1 MSTSVPS
8 ATRAGRKEWAGL
20 AMLALPSILLSL
32 DVTLLHL
39 AVPHLGAALA
49 PSSTQMLWIIDIYAF
64 MIAGFL
70 VTAGSLGDR
79 IGRRKLLL
87 IGATAF
93 GVASVLA
100 AYANS
105 AELLIAARALLGIA
119 GATLMPSTLALITNM
134 FQDAKERGTAIGI
147 WAASFSVG
155 IALGPVVGGAMLEVF
170 WWGSV
175 FLLAVPV
182 MVLLL
187 ITGPLL
193 LPEHKDSAAG
203 RIDFLSVLLS
213 LAAILPIVYGVKEM
227 AKHGIEPL
235 TAIAVVVGVLFGL
248 IFARRQLRL
257 DDPMLDL
264 SLFRSRAFSIAL
276 GVMLFAAIAMG
287 GIYLFVTQYLQ
298 MVAGLSPLRA
308 GLWLL
313 PAAGLLILSSMV
325 APVLARR
332 IRPGNVTAIG
342 LVLSAIGY
350 LILTQ
355 ADPSNN
361 GLAYVIVGFTFVYMG
376 IAPIMAMSV
385 SLIVGSAPP
394 EKAGAAS
401 ALQQTSSDFGLAV
414 GIAALGSLGTTVY
427 RNQVGDAIPDETP
440 QAVENATRDTL
451 AQALEA
457 TRDLPAGLADQIIT
471 PAREAFASGLNTVA
485 VINAVIVIAMA
496 VLAVAALRHVPP
508 TGSAEASGTPE
519 SPDAQAPAAQDPSA
533 LDGEPGG
540 HVQPVPQ
547 AQAAGSDR

>member
-1 MSTSVPS
+1 MSTNAVSP
-8 ATRAGRKEWAGL
+8 TPRAGRREWAGL

-39 AVPHLGAALA
+39 AVPHLGAALE

-87 IGATAF
+87 GGATAF
-93 GVASVLA
+93 GIASVLA

-105 AELLIAARALLGIA
+105 AEMLIAARALLGIA

-155 IALGPVVGGAMLEVF
+155 IALGPVVGGAMLQVF

-175 FLLAVPV
+175 FLVAVPV

-187 ITGPLL
+187 ITGPVL
-193 LPEHKDSAAG
+193 LPEHKDENAG
-203 RIDFLSVLLS
+203 RIDIVSVLLS
-213 LAAILPIVYGVKEM
+213 LAAILPIVYGVKEI
-227 AKHGIEPL
+227 AKYGMESGSV
-235 TAIAVVVGVLFGL
+235 IAVVVGLVFGVV
-248 IFARRQLRL
+248 FARRQLRL

-264 SLFRSRAFSIAL
+264 SLFRSRAFSVAL
-276 GVMLFAAIAMG
+276 GVMLFAAVAMG

-298 MVAGLSPLRA
+298 MVAGLSPLHA

-313 PAAGLLILSSMV
+313 PAAGLLIGSSML

-332 IRPGNVTAIG
+332 LRPGTVTGIG
-342 LVLSAIGY
+342 LILSAIGY
-350 LILTQ
+350 VILTQ
-355 ADPSNN
+355 ADPADS
-361 GLAYVIVGFTFVYMG
+361 GLAYVLVGFSFVYTG

-385 SLIVGSAPP
+385 SLIVGSAPE

-427 RNQVGDAIPDETP
+427 RNGVTGELPADTP
-440 QAVENATRDTL
+440 ASVADATRDTL
-451 AQALEA
+451 AKALEA
-457 TRDLPAGLADQIIT
+457 IQGLPGSLADRIIT
-471 PAREAFASGLNTVA
+471 PAREAFASGLNTIA
-485 VINAVIVIAMA
+485 VINAVLVTALA
-496 VLAVAALRHVPP
+496 VLAVTMLRHVPP
-508 TGSAEASGTPE
+508 TGSTAPE
-519 SPDAQAPAAQDPSA
+519 APADEPLAAADETVRPAQP
-533 LDGEPGG
+533 
-540 HVQPVPQ
+540 
-547 AQAAGSDR
+547 AAAER

>member
-1 MSTSVPS
+1 MTSTI
-8 ATRAGRKEWAGL
+8 ATGVARAGRREWAGL

-70 VTAGSLGDR
+70 VTSGTLGDR

-87 IGATAF
+87 IGAVAF
-93 GVASVLA
+93 GVASVIA

-105 AELLIAARALLGIA
+105 PEMLIAARALLGVA
-119 GATLMPSTLALITNM
+119 GATLMPSTLALISNM
-134 FQDAKERGTAIGI
+134 FQDPKQRGTAIGI

-155 IALGPVVGGAMLEVF
+155 IALGPVVGGAMLEAF

-182 MVLLL
+182 MALLL

-193 LPEHKDSAAG
+193 LPEYKDENAG
-203 RIDFLSVLLS
+203 RIDLASVVLS
-213 LAAILPIVYGVKEM
+213 LAAILPVIYGVKEI
-227 AKHGIEPL
+227 AKHGIEPVSV
-235 TAIAVVVGVLFGL
+235 IAVIVGAAFGYV
-248 IFARRQLRL
+248 FGRRQLRL

-264 SLFRSRAFSIAL
+264 SLFRSRAFSVAL
-276 GVMLFAAIAMG
+276 GVMLFAAVAMG

-298 MVAGLSPLRA
+298 MVAALSPLRA

-313 PAAGLLILSSMV
+313 PAAAALIATSML
-325 APVLARR
+325 APIAARR

-342 LVLSAIGY
+342 LILSAIGY
-350 LILTQ
+350 FILTQ
-355 ADPSNN
+355 ADPDKSVA
-361 GLAYVIVGFTFVYMG
+361 LVVVGFGFIYAG
-376 IAPIMAMSV
+376 IGPIMGLSV

-394 EKAGAAS
+394 EKAGAAA

-427 RNQVGDAIPDETP
+427 RNGVVDKLPADTP
-440 QAVENATRDTL
+440 AAAAGATRDTL
-451 AQALEA
+451 ARALDA
-457 TRDLPAGLADQIIT
+457 TSSLPGPMADQIIT
-471 PAREAFASGLNTVA
+471 PAREAFASGLN
-485 VINAVIVIAMA
+485 VIALVGGVLVTA
-496 VLAVAALRHVPP
+496 LTVLAVTMLRHVPP
-508 TGSAEASGTPE
+508 TGSAP
-519 SPDAQAPAAQDPSA
+519 APAEDTDVPAPVA
-533 LDGEPGG
+533 AEGPLEE
-540 HVQPVPQ
+540 QP
-547 AQAAGSDR
+547 AAAAR

>member
-1 MSTSVPS
+1 MSSNIAAGSTK
-8 ATRAGRKEWAGL
+8 AGRREWAGL

-39 AVPHLGAALA
+39 AVPQLGAALDT
-49 PSSTQMLWIIDIYAF
+49 SSTQMLWIIDIYAF

-87 IGATAF
+87 SGGLAF
-93 GVASVLA
+93 GIASVLA

-105 AELLIAARALLGIA
+105 AEMLIAARALLGIA
-119 GATLMPSTLALITNM
+119 GATLMPSTLALISNM
-134 FQDAKERGTAIGI
+134 FKDPKQRGTAIGI

-155 IALGPVVGGAMLEVF
+155 IALGPVVGGAMLEAF

-187 ITGPLL
+187 IAGPVL
-193 LPEHKDSAAG
+193 LPEYKDENAG
-203 RIDFLSVLLS
+203 RIDLASVVLS
-213 LAAILPIVYGVKEM
+213 LAAILPVVYGVKEI
-227 AKHGIEPL
+227 AKHGVEPISAV
-235 TAIAVVVGVLFGL
+235 AIVVGAVFGVV
-248 IFARRQLRL
+248 FARRQLRL
-257 DDPMLDL
+257 EDPMLDL
-264 SLFRSRAFSIAL
+264 SLFRSRAFSVAL
-276 GVMLFAAIAMG
+276 GVMLFAAVAMG

-313 PAAGLLILSSMV
+313 PAAGLLIVSSML
-325 APVLARR
+325 APIAARR

-350 LILTQ
+350 FILTQ

-361 GLAYVIVGFTFVYMG
+361 GLAYVVVGFSFIYTG
-376 IAPIMAMSV
+376 IGPIMGMSV
-385 SLIVGSAPP
+385 SLIVGSAP
-394 EKAGAAS
+394 EDKAGAAS

-427 RNQVGDAIPDETP
+427 RNGVADDLPAETP
-440 QAVENATRDTL
+440 AGVAAASRDTL
-451 AQALEA
+451 AMALDA
-457 TRDLPAGLADQIIT
+457 TQGLPGTLAGDIIT
-471 PAREAFASGLNTVA
+471 PAREAFASGLN
-485 VINAVIVIAMA
+485 
-496 VLAVAALRHVPP
+496 AVALVGGILVTVLTVFAVTMLRHVPA
-508 TGSAEASGTPE
+508 TNAAAEAP
-519 SPDAQAPAAQDPSA
+519 AQEVPVAEGQAEEGPFETDGPARA
-533 LDGEPGG
+533 E
-540 HVQPVPQ
+540 QP
-547 AQAAGSDR
+547 AGAGR

>member
-1 MSTSVPS
+1 MSTHAVPPT
-8 ATRAGRKEWAGL
+8 ARAGRKEWAGL

-39 AVPHLGAALA
+39 AVPHLGAALE

-87 IGATAF
+87 GGATAF
-93 GVASVLA
+93 GIASVLA

-105 AELLIAARALLGIA
+105 PEMLIAARALLGIA
-119 GATLMPSTLALITNM
+119 GATLMPSTLALITSM
-134 FQDAKERGTAIGI
+134 FQDAKERGTAIGL

-155 IALGPVVGGAMLEVF
+155 IALGPVVGGAMLQVF

-175 FLLAVPV
+175 FLVAVPV

-187 ITGPLL
+187 ITGPVL
-193 LPEHKDSAAG
+193 LPEHKDANAG
-203 RIDFLSVLLS
+203 RIDIVSVLLS
-213 LAAILPIVYGVKEM
+213 LAAILPVVYGVKEI
-227 AKHGIEPL
+227 AKYGVEP
-235 TAIAVVVGVLFGL
+235 ASVIAVVVGLVFGVV
-248 IFARRQLRL
+248 FARRQLRL

-264 SLFRSRAFSIAL
+264 SLFRSRAFSVAL
-276 GVMLFAAIAMG
+276 GVMLFAAVAMG

-298 MVAGLSPLRA
+298 MVAGLSPLHA

-313 PAAGLLILSSMV
+313 PAAGLLIGSSML

-332 IRPGNVTAIG
+332 LRPGTVTGIG
-342 LVLSAIGY
+342 LILSAVGY
-350 LILTQ
+350 VILTQ
-355 ADPSNN
+355 ADPANN
-361 GLAYVIVGFTFVYMG
+361 GLAYVLVGFSFVYTG

-385 SLIVGSAPP
+385 SLIVGSAPE

-427 RNQVGDAIPDETP
+427 RNGVTGELPADTPASVADA
-440 QAVENATRDTL
+440 ARDTL
-451 AQALEA
+451 AKALEA
-457 TRDLPAGLADQIIT
+457 TQDLPGPLADRIIT
-471 PAREAFASGLNTVA
+471 PAREAFASGLNTIA
-485 VINAVIVIAMA
+485 VINAVLVTALA
-496 VLAVAALRHVPP
+496 VLAVTMLRHVPP
-508 TGSAEASGTPE
+508 TGSAT
-519 SPDAQAPAAQDPSA
+519 PDALPADEPLAAADEPVRLEQPAAA
-533 LDGEPGG
+533 E
-540 HVQPVPQ
+540 
-547 AQAAGSDR
+547 R